1 MVVQHPVN
9 CEALP
14 GPALSNRSLWQRR
27 AKLASLQAL
36 WPWRSDFNL
45 NGYTSVPPKW
55 NGNYTV
61 QKAHEEETAGYGE
74 ASTSL
79 PVLRGTLE
87 KHLPRLDPGEAWLL
101 QEGLQGPTV
110 CGVHN
115 LFNSY
120 FWGCFLETTGY
131 ITLHEVEVMKTQL
144 SSSSVKKIWKK
155 RRKQCHF
162 LTIITLSGENSSFH
176 KNTACYCPAVFL
188 GCKGGYLLWSSHMR
202 TTIVLSGRSW
212 SEGIWADTL
221 GGGLKMVWKMYF
233 TKYEY
238 MLLFENKYF
247 WEIL

>member
-131 ITLHEVEVMKTQL
+131 ITLHEVEVIKTQL
-144 SSSSVKKIWKK
+144 SSSSVKEIWKK
-155 RRKQCHF
+155 
-162 LTIITLSGENSSFH
+162 GENNAISLQLLLCQGKIALFIRILPV
-176 KNTACYCPAVFL
+176 TAQQFSWAAKVVTCSGQVTWEPPSYCQEEVEVEAFEL
-188 GCKGGYLLWSSHMR
+188 
-202 TTIVLSGRSW
+202 
-212 SEGIWADTL
+212 TL
-221 GGGLKMVWKMYF
+221 
-233 TKYEY
+233 
-238 MLLFENKYF
+238 
-247 WEIL
+247 